1 MKTRQILATG
11 LIAAVVTATG
21 PVSLIAGGQQNA
33 TIGGTAKDE
42 AKKPY
47 TDYSTRA
54 RNVQAGQIAGTVMLD
69 TNGSFSLP
77 GLPPANYV
85 VELLNK
91 DGKVVCTEG
100 PFNMT
105 QQPVKDDVKISCNNK
120 KATTGWFLL
129 GAAAAAGITA
139 GVTAGGDSPA
149 AAPPAPAAAQF
160 SVTPASPAQ

>member
-11 LIAAVVTATG
+11 LIAALVGATA
-21 PVSLIAGGQQNA
+21 PVNLMAGGQQNA
-33 TIGGTAKDE
+33 TISGTAKSE

-47 TDYSTRA
+47 TNYTTRA
-54 RNVQAGQIAGTVMLD
+54 RNVQGGQIAGTVTLD
-69 TNGSFSLP
+69 TNGNFSLP

-85 VELLNK
+85 VELLNH

-120 KATTGWFLL
+120 KVPTAYWLL
-129 GAAAAAGITA
+129 GAAAAAGVTA
-139 GVTAGGDSPA
+139 GVASGGSDAGPA
-149 AAPPAPAAAQF
+149 STSGVSQQ
-160 SVTPASPAQ
+160 SSPASPAQ